1 MMIDLDN
8 LKHINDTV
16 GHHIGD
22 EAIRLLAQELQR
34 AVRATDTCGRLGG
47 DEFGVAMP
55 DADERDAREVGLRVR
70 QSLDDLNASEK
81 VPTPVEFSIGIAA
94 WRPGMDW
101 QAMYQV
107 ADKAL
112 YVDKRRRHAG
122 RKKSPEPVPP
132 R

>member
-8 LKHINDTV
+8 LKEINDTH

-22 EAIRLLAQELQR
+22 EAIRVLAHELQR

-55 DADERDAREVGLRVR
+55 DADERHANEVGARVR
-70 QSLDDLNASEK
+70 ASLEELNRHDQTP
-81 VPTPVEFSIGIAA
+81 VPVEFSIGVVA

-112 YVDKRRRHAG
+112 YVDKRRRHAV
-122 RKKSPEPVPP
+122 RKKVGAANA
-132 R
+132 

>member
-8 LKHINDTV
+8 LKDINDSH

-22 EAIRLLAQELQR
+22 EAIRVLASELQR

-47 DEFGVAMP
+47 DEYGVAMP
-55 DADERDAREVGLRVR
+55 DADERHANEVGARVR
-70 QSLDDLNASEK
+70 ASLEELNRLSK
-81 VPTPVEFSIGIAA
+81 TPVPVEFSIGVVA

-101 QAMYQV
+101 QAMYQI

-112 YVDKRRRHAG
+112 YFDKRRPHRNPKKAG
-122 RKKSPEPVPP
+122 AGGG
-132 R
+132 